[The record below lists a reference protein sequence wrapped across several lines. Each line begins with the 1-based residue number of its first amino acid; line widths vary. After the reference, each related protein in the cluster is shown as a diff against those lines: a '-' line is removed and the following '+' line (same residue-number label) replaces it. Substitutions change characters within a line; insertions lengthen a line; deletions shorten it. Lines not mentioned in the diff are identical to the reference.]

1 VYVSSAFVVAELNCV
16 QNVYVVLAGRLAVK
30 YFVTQEV
37 DKDAPQEHTRLD
49 LEYRRLRPEDI
60 SVCLQQAG
68 HSCAAEKGPLMFL
81 CGPPQM
87 CGHVVEYAQSLG
99 MPKGCVR
106 TEKWW

>member
-1 VYVSSAFVVAELNCV
+1 MYVSSAFVVAELNCV
-16 QNVYVVLAGRLAVK
+16 QNVHVVLAGRLAVK

-37 DKDAPQEHTRLD
+37 DKGAPQEHTRLD
-49 LEYRRLRPEDI
+49 LEYRRLRPEDM

-87 CGHVVEYAQSLG
+87 CAHVVEYAQSLG

>member
-1 VYVSSAFVVAELNCV
+1 M
-16 QNVYVVLAGRLAVK
+16 VLAGRLAVK

-37 DKDAPQEHTRLD
+37 DKGAPQEHTRI
-49 LEYRRLRPEDI
+49 EYRRLRPEDI

-87 CGHVVEYAQSLG
+87 CAHVVEYAQSLG